1 MTYQFPADVERLI
14 REHMAT
20 GIYSSE
26 DDVLRDALKTL
37 GEFIHSD
44 EDVAEEYRQTVDAV
58 REGIADV
65 DAGRLQ
71 PLCAI
76 LGDASRK
83 RSGESK

>member
-37 GEFIHSD
+37 GEFVHSD
-44 EDVAEEYRQTVDAV
+44 EDVADEYRQTVDAV
-58 REGIADV
+58 RDGVADV
-65 DAGRLQ
+65 NASRLK
-71 PLCAI
+71 PLRAI
-76 LGDASRK
+76 LDDVDRERSR
-83 RSGESK
+83 ESK